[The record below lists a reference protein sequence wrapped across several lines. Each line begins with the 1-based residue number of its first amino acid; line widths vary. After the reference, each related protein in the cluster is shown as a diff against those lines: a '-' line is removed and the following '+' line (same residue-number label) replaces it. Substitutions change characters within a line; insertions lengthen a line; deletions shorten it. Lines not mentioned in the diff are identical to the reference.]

1 MKNIVVLLY
10 FIYHQQAK
18 MLFNLIGIS
27 ATHFKIS
34 SLHIRKSYL
43 KIFFLSI
50 WEILFMYSLI
60 NTNKGK
66 FSTFFPEKEVQFQHK
81 NRYGLSAA
89 GTRNYKAGQ
98 IECLLMYFWGLCTL
112 RAEALRSS

>member
-10 FIYHQQAK
+10 FIHHQQAK
-18 MLFNLIGIS
+18 MLFNFVGIS
-27 ATHFKIS
+27 AKHSKIS
-34 SLHIRKSYL
+34 SLHIRKSL
-43 KIFFLSI
+43 SKDIFLSI
-50 WEILFMYSLI
+50 WHILFMYSLI
-60 NTNKGK
+60 NANKGK

-98 IECLLMYFWGLCTL
+98 IECLLILIIL
-112 RAEALRSS
+112 